1 MSARKIRDEVEA
13 YEKRGK
19 REREGA
25 LDKVLASSACFVAH
39 VSEVP
44 RKPQVV
50 VLQNPEPSLNILTI
64 ILSIYVFFFFFN
76 TALASSVLFNRQ
88 VGAEGRGVRV

>member
-25 LDKVLASSACFVAH
+25 LDKVLALSACFVAH

-50 VLQNPEPSLNILTI
+50 VLQNPEPSVNILTI
-64 ILSIYVFFFFFN
+64 MLSIYVFFLKN